1 MKHRYA
7 GALVALIFAT
17 GSIAGVA
24 QQAAYQQAVLPAD
37 TVLRVR
43 LNDPLGSDRS
53 RPGDRFS
60 ATVEDPTLPDG
71 TLIRGVVTR
80 VQPAVSGVPGKIAF
94 DFRSLELPSGQRI
107 PIEATPI
114 GLDSRS
120 VRTTPSGRMV
130 ATSHGKTNTGAY
142 AGYGAAGGLAIGSLI
157 GKNVVG
163 GLLGA
168 GAGYLLGKHHAK
180 KDERRDVVL
189 KDGAEMGVRLDEPI
203 TVAAR

>member
-1 MKHRYA
+1 MKRRYA
-7 GALVALIFAT
+7 WAPMALMVAASALAAAADPVVAL
-17 GSIAGVA
+17 
-24 QQAAYQQAVLPAD
+24 AALPVD
-37 TVLRVR
+37 TVLRVQ
-43 LNDPLGSDRS
+43 LNDTIGSDRS

-94 DFRSLELPSGQRI
+94 DFRSLELPSGQMI

-180 KDERRDVVL
+180 KDERRNVVL
-189 KDGAEMGVRLDEPI
+189 NDGAEMGVRLDEPI
-203 TVAAR
+203 TVAGR

>member
-1 MKHRYA
+1 MKRRYA
-7 GALVALIFAT
+7 WAPMALMVAASALAAAADPVVAL
-17 GSIAGVA
+17 
-24 QQAAYQQAVLPAD
+24 AALPVD
-37 TVLRVR
+37 TVLRVQ
-43 LNDPLGSDRS
+43 LNDTIGSDRS

-180 KDERRDVVL
+180 KDERRNVVL
-189 KDGAEMGVRLDEPI
+189 NDGAEMGVRLDEPI
-203 TVAAR
+203 TVAGR